1 MGDRVPH
8 RTLEIGQKASVE
20 ILGPPTQPVDA
31 AVVVTETHQVR
42 VADAREPRQET
53 VEARERFVAVAR
65 DRPPHVAFRCVEAR
79 PPPLIGMAIA
89 VTEQEVEQARRE
101 ERAGIHP
108 LTRAAPSQVQQA
120 VRARDLAR
128 ACEPARTARSLAR
141 ALLEDPQHAG
151 ELWAEVA
158 EARIGRQPAR
168 VFVHGAK
175 HVFATVRAGEAE
187 RARLGTTAAPQRSQA
202 AGEGSEVEQLHLD
215 RRGPE
220 VTVVAAE
227 QHLMQPPGPIL
238 GTGGDGGWA
247 GGGGR
252 GRAPPPP
259 GSPPREGAP
268 PARRPANPR
277 AVTPRPG

>member
-31 AVVVTETHQVR
+31 AVVVTETHQIR

-128 ACEPARTARSLAR
+128 FCEPARTARSLAR
-141 ALLEDPQHAG
+141 AGPPRARPSAAG
-151 ELWAEVA
+151 RRGKAP
-158 EARIGRQPAR
+158 GP
-168 VFVHGAK
+168 
-175 HVFATVRAGEAE
+175 TTPPRAGVTRRRGRGGRKNTWGGP
-187 RARLGTTAAPQRSQA
+187 RARS
-202 AGEGSEVEQLHLD
+202 AG
-215 RRGPE
+215 RGG
-220 VTVVAAE
+220 
-227 QHLMQPPGPIL
+227 PGPV
-238 GTGGDGGWA
+238 
-247 GGGGR
+247 GGGG
-252 GRAPPPP
+252 GAPPPP
-259 GSPPREGAP
+259 GPGVPPGGSPPA
-268 PARRPANPR
+268 A
-277 AVTPRPG
+277 T

>member
-31 AVVVTETHQVR
+31 AVVVTEPPQIR

-108 LTRAAPSQVQQA
+108 LTRA
-120 VRARDLAR
+120 
-128 ACEPARTARSLAR
+128 RSEEHTSELQSPCNLVCR
-141 ALLEDPQHAG
+141 LLLEKKKI
-151 ELWAEVA
+151 EVN
-158 EARIGRQPAR
+158 
-168 VFVHGAK
+168 
-175 HVFATVRAGEAE
+175 
-187 RARLGTTAAPQRSQA
+187 TTLITKR
-202 AGEGSEVEQLHLD
+202 
-215 RRGPE
+215 
-220 VTVVAAE
+220 
-227 QHLMQPPGPIL
+227 
-238 GTGGDGGWA
+238 
-247 GGGGR
+247 
-252 GRAPPPP
+252 
-259 GSPPREGAP
+259 
-268 PARRPANPR
+268 
-277 AVTPRPG
+277 